1 MNKPLVTIV
10 IPLYNKADWIIP
22 TLQSVL
28 NQTYL
33 NWECIIIDDGSTDQG
48 VEKVRTFLAT
58 QKGTWRI
65 FSQINQGQSVARNLG
80 ISLANGKY
88 IAFLDADDVWFPVKL
103 EYQVNYLEKN
113 SSVGALYCSYVIF
126 EEERTKL
133 LRLVKFR
140 NVGSM
145 IQNWFQMSGFG
156 GLLESTGLIR
166 SSVLKEH
173 GGFDLALSTSGG
185 LELAIRLFLAE
196 NSMILPMV
204 LVGYR
209 LSANQWHED
218 VNLLKKDMRLLG
230 EKYGDALGSKNKIM
244 NLQESYFL
252 LASIRSHE
260 KMFIPFQILNEFIHG
275 KFAILWMF
283 GALIRRNLLALALG
297 GLLKNKMYKELQK
310 SQQNL
315 IQF

>member
-113 SSVGALYCSYVIF
+113 SSVGALYCS
-126 EEERTKL
+126 
-133 LRLVKFR
+133 
-140 NVGSM
+140 
-145 IQNWFQMSGFG
+145 
-156 GLLESTGLIR
+156 
-166 SSVLKEH
+166 
-173 GGFDLALSTSGG
+173 
-185 LELAIRLFLAE
+185 
-196 NSMILPMV
+196 
-204 LVGYR
+204 
-209 LSANQWHED
+209 
-218 VNLLKKDMRLLG
+218 
-230 EKYGDALGSKNKIM
+230 
-244 NLQESYFL
+244 
-252 LASIRSHE
+252 
-260 KMFIPFQILNEFIHG
+260 
-275 KFAILWMF
+275 
-283 GALIRRNLLALALG
+283 
-297 GLLKNKMYKELQK
+297 
-310 SQQNL
+310 
-315 IQF
+315 